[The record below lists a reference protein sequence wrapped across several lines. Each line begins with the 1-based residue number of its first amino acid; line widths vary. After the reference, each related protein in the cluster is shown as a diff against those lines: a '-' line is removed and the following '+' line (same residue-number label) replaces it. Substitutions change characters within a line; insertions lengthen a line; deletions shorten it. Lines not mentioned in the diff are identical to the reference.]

1 VTSTDLALGIACVL
15 AGTAINS
22 IGIILQKREVNKS
35 GMRDDSNMAF
45 FLKRPL
51 WVMGIL
57 MQTLLFAPFF
67 FIGIDLIGIA
77 LAQPL
82 ATAGLLVFVAGA
94 VLVLKERVSRI
105 EWIGITLMIAAIF
118 LVSAAGVAG
127 DVTISI
133 FFQESFLPSAVLF
146 LIVTGAIAA
155 SGGLLVKLV
164 KKRVVQGLAMLVG
177 TSYAV
182 VSISGQLV
190 TIGFDAALLPG
201 NELLGWVL
209 GITGLVG
216 VVVGTVFGIVF
227 SQRAFQKG
235 EAIRIIPISQ
245 PINNVL
251 PIVAGVYLFGQYIG
265 ILWLF
270 IPGVVVLLVAVTL
283 LARFQR

>member
-1 VTSTDLALGIACVL
+1 VTSIDFALGIACVL

-22 IGIILQKREVNKS
+22 IGLILQKREVNKS
-35 GMRDDSNMAF
+35 GMKDDSNIAYF
-45 FLKRPL
+45 FKRPL
-51 WVMGIL
+51 WIIGIL

-105 EWIGITLMIAAIF
+105 EWVGISLMIAAIF

-127 DVTISI
+127 EVTISI
-133 FFQESFLPSAVLF
+133 FFQDAFLPSVVVFVLVIAGLAV
-146 LIVTGAIAA
+146 A
-155 SGGLLVKLV
+155 GGLLVKLV
-164 KKRVVQGLAMLVG
+164 GKRAVQGFAILVG

-190 TIGFDAALLPG
+190 TVGFDVAFLPSF
-201 NELLGWVL
+201 EPLGWSL
-209 GITGLVG
+209 GITGLIG
-216 VVVGTVFGIVF
+216 VVAGTVLGIIF
-227 SQRAFQKG
+227 SQRAFQKAQ
-235 EAIRIIPISQ
+235 AIHIIPISQ
-245 PINNVL
+245 SINNVL